1 MKIIPDSNYEKI
13 YTGSSIKATYLKALL
28 EDEGIPPIL
37 RDDGDSAR
45 AGGFGMDYANGV
57 KVLVHKK
64 DVLKAKYIVQN
75 ALDENGD
82 IIAISE
88 DELEKKALASNPEP
102 KPKSLKPTS
111 QNQSLKRSPLNL
123 LLNAGLIVYS
133 LWRLSPLLQGKELP
147 TFRIVL
153 SSVIIAACA
162 WTLFKHFKK

>member
-1 MKIIPDSNYEKI
+1 MCIRDSPDSNYEKI

-28 EDEGIPPIL
+28 EDEGISPIL

-102 KPKSLKPTS
+102 RPKSLKPTS

-123 LLNAGLIVYS
+123 LLNACLLYTS
-133 LWRLSPLLQGKELP
+133 PSPRDLSTSRMP
-147 TFRIVL
+147 
-153 SSVIIAACA
+153 SSA
-162 WTLFKHFKK
+162 